1 MSAESP
7 IAHRTRGAGSYEDA
21 AINCMCK
28 ICSTRLTS
36 MDDLWIHLR
45 DNHQNDPAKRAKAM
59 EAFPIAFQLDRIA
72 DCLPSDALRSTPT
85 VRNSPVPCSPHGSP
99 IILEST
105 RIDGCTDYCSI
116 LIEEDPMD
124 PPPGELPGRAPDG
137 EEEVV
142 HKMDAASSMEDYDVA
157 RRLKSPL
164 SMGHHHSEA
173 LTVDRLVSPL
183 PLDLNVAMSK
193 SVSFLI
199 EDEGEPL
206 PPCTMILQNDPLNR
220 SMPRL
225 LEIGSLGVI
234 DSQARIENT
243 TEIVHMPST
252 PVSIKDAQ
260 VQSPAGP
267 SSSPKNDCGPSPPR
281 EQSSPSVLDIILN
294 DDVSIQ
300 IETDDVVIEMEPEL
314 VELSREWKDRITGS
328 PNKPAFPPLHMPSES
343 CPGKG
348 KSPGVQEQNPS
359 NSDHV
364 AKVVPKGKKDKTRK
378 GGNLAPVKPVYCKHC
393 KRKIFLFSTLE
404 NHYMKKH
411 FRRLSPQ
418 SSPSVNDEPVP
429 QKQTEASGP
438 PIAIPSTSKG
448 GVPQGDPPP
457 KKTTPTNDRSED
469 TRAPHRTAR
478 LQPA

>member
-7 IAHRTRGAGSYEDA
+7 ITHRTRGAGSYEDA

-137 EEEVV
+137 EEEAV
-142 HKMDAASSMEDYDVA
+142 HKMDAASSMEDHDVA

-193 SVSFLI
+193 SVSILI

-225 LEIGSLGVI
+225 LELGSLGVI
-234 DSQARIENT
+234 DSQVRIENT

-260 VQSPAGP
+260 VQSPCRP
-267 SSSPKNDCGPSPPR
+267 
-281 EQSSPSVLDIILN
+281 
-294 DDVSIQ
+294 
-300 IETDDVVIEMEPEL
+300 
-314 VELSREWKDRITGS
+314 
-328 PNKPAFPPLHMPSES
+328 F
-343 CPGKG
+343 
-348 KSPGVQEQNPS
+348 
-359 NSDHV
+359 
-364 AKVVPKGKKDKTRK
+364 
-378 GGNLAPVKPVYCKHC
+378 
-393 KRKIFLFSTLE
+393 
-404 NHYMKKH
+404 
-411 FRRLSPQ
+411 
-418 SSPSVNDEPVP
+418 
-429 QKQTEASGP
+429 
-438 PIAIPSTSKG
+438 
-448 GVPQGDPPP
+448 
-457 KKTTPTNDRSED
+457 
-469 TRAPHRTAR
+469 
-478 LQPA
+478 